1 VRRAGIIGGSGK
13 ARFRVVLT
21 TGIDLIRRS
30 GHVGA
35 EEEEPMPGNPAQ
47 LYEEDFVRWTQQQA
61 AALRDAASLGTNL
74 RLDWENLA
82 EEIDSLGRSQK
93 HALRSRLA
101 VILEHL
107 LKLGCSPATDPRR
120 SWMET
125 LDRERSE
132 IELLLRDSPSLGNEV
147 SGIIAEENARSARR
161 AIRTLHRHGEAT
173 PEVVG
178 KITAPSYTEDQV
190 LGDWFPGDAPLPANG
205 ERE

>member
-61 AALRDAASLGTNL
+61 A
-74 RLDWENLA
+74 
-82 EEIDSLGRSQK
+82 
-93 HALRSRLA
+93 ALRSRLA